1 MGVLATIV
9 ELGSDDTVYGIVLL
23 LHILSAIV
31 GFGGVQLNGLYAP
44 AGPAAAGPGGVAI
57 NQAVYAVSK
66 VAEIFIYL
74 IFVFGVLLVLLSEND
89 LIGFG
94 DTWVWLSILL
104 YLIGI
109 GLSHA
114 ILFPSVRKAN
124 ALAEEL
130 ATGPRARRPGAQGP
144 PPQVVAARGAGQEDR
159 DDRHGPQA
167 PAGGHPL
174 PDDLQARLPR
184 STLTGFAASQ
194 VGVPVNDST
203 RSRRAMGRWRDGYR
217 RRIELVTVSPEVVRG
232 SWRTTSTTSR

>member
-31 GFGGVQLNGLYAP
+31 GFGGVQLNGLYAQQ
-44 AGPAAAGPGGVAI
+44 AQQRPGREGVAI
-57 NQAVYAVSK
+57 NQSVWAVSK

-74 IFVFGVLLVLLSEND
+74 VFVFGVLLVLMSEND
-89 LIGFG
+89 LISFG
-94 DTWVWLSILL
+94 DLWISLSILL

-130 ATGPRARRPGAQGP
+130 SRTEGPPPGAQGP
-144 PPQVVAARGAGQEDR
+144 PPQVVQLEALGKKIGMTDMVLKLILVAVLFLMIFK
-159 DDRHGPQA
+159 P
-167 PAGGHPL
+167 
-174 PDDLQARLPR
+174 
-184 STLTGFAASQ
+184 GF
-194 VGVPVNDST
+194 P
-203 RSRRAMGRWRDGYR
+203 
-217 RRIELVTVSPEVVRG
+217 
-232 SWRTTSTTSR
+232 